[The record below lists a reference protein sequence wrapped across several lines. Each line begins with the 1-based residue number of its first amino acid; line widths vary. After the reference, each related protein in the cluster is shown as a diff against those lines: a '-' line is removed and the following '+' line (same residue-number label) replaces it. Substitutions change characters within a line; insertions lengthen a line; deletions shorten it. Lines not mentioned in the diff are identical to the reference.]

1 MFESLTSKL
10 EHTFRQ
16 LRNRGK
22 LTEADI
28 DAALEDIRMALLEA
42 DVNFEVTKDFC
53 QGVKQKALGMKVL
66 KQLNPGQMI
75 IKFVHE
81 ELNRKMGEHAPINLR
96 HAPPVIIMLVGL
108 QGSGKTTSAAKLAR
122 HLRAS
127 LKRSP
132 LLVSVDVYRPAAIEQ
147 LKTLGDTLGIEVF
160 ASSAAQDPVAIAQSA
175 VEYARNSGFDTLII
189 DTAGRLQI
197 DNELMD
203 ELAKIVQSIDPH
215 EILLVADAMTGQ
227 EAVNVARGF
236 DARLDIDGLILSKLD
251 GDARGGAALSMRAVT
266 GKPIKFVGLGEKLD
280 ALEPF
285 HPDRMAS
292 RILGMGDVLTL
303 IEKASREVSVEDAK
317 KLQKKLKKNEF
328 SLEDFHSQLQS
339 IKKMGSMGSLLQ
351 MVPGMSKAMQGFDEE
366 VGERELRHIEAMILS
381 MTPAERKDYTIING
395 SRRKRIAR
403 GSGTSV
409 EDINRML
416 QKFAGM
422 RKIMKNLTKL
432 GPAGLR
438 GMGGIGN
445 LANMLGASRMPRGR

>member
-10 EHTFRQ
+10 ERTFKQ

-53 QGVKQKALGMKVL
+53 QGVKDKALGMKVL

-81 ELNRKMGEHAPINLR
+81 ELNREMGEHAPLNLR

-147 LKTLGDTLGIEVF
+147 LKTLGETLDVEVF
-160 ASSAAQDPVAIAQSA
+160 ASSATQDPVAIAQSA
-175 VEYARNSGFDTLII
+175 VEYARNSGLDTLII

-203 ELAKIVQSIDPH
+203 ELAKIVQSVDPH

-227 EAVNVARGF
+227 EAVHVARGF
-236 DARLDIDGLILSKLD
+236 DARLDLDGLILSKLD

-266 GKPIKFVGLGEKLD
+266 GKPIKFIGIGEKLD

-303 IEKASREVSVEDAK
+303 IEKASQEVSVEDAK
-317 KLQKKLKKNEF
+317 KLQKN
-328 SLEDFHSQLQS
+328 
-339 IKKMGSMGSLLQ
+339 
-351 MVPGMSKAMQGFDEE
+351 
-366 VGERELRHIEAMILS
+366 
-381 MTPAERKDYTIING
+381 
-395 SRRKRIAR
+395 
-403 GSGTSV
+403 
-409 EDINRML
+409 
-416 QKFAGM
+416 
-422 RKIMKNLTKL
+422 
-432 GPAGLR
+432 
-438 GMGGIGN
+438 
-445 LANMLGASRMPRGR
+445 